1 MPSRFQYVKR
11 ALSGRCVRCS
21 KPWDGAEAVCL
32 DCRRYQS
39 QWRYG
44 ESKVGAPKRCK
55 DCARL
60 YDGPFRCCDP
70 CRKKRRDYKAYR
82 RAIGVPK
89 ARA

>member
-1 MPSRFQYVKR
+1 MPSRFQYAKR
-11 ALSGRCVRCS
+11 AAAGRCVRCA
-21 KPWDGAEAVCL
+21 KPWTGDEAVCEP
-32 DCRRYQS
+32 CRRYYS
-39 QWRYG
+39 EWRYG
-44 ESKVGAPKRCK
+44 DKPGAPKRCK

-89 ARA
+89 ERA